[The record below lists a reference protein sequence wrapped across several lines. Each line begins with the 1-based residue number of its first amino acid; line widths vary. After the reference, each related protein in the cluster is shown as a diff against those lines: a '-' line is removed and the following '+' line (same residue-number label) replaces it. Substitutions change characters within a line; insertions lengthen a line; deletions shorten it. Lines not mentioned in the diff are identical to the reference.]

1 MVSPEEW
8 GPGAWELLHGLTEKV
23 GNQSKTPLI
32 NDERNEIKLTLR
44 HFWALLP
51 CQKCQ
56 KHYKEWIKTHS
67 PDHWISGSYMDLQD
81 SMRSW
86 LFALHENV
94 NKSRDVESGVAIE
107 QLKER
112 YSKVPLREKATALK
126 ALYQRGLLSRT
137 LKAEDW
143 KVAWR
148 HLDALLRL
156 IT

>member
-1 MVSPEEW
+1 
-8 GPGAWELLHGLTEKV
+8 
-23 GNQSKTPLI
+23 
-32 NDERNEIKLTLR
+32 
-44 HFWALLP
+44 
-51 CQKCQ
+51 
-56 KHYKEWIKTHS
+56 
-67 PDHWISGSYMDLQD
+67 MDLQD

-143 KVAWR
+143 KPAWR

-156 IT
+156 LL